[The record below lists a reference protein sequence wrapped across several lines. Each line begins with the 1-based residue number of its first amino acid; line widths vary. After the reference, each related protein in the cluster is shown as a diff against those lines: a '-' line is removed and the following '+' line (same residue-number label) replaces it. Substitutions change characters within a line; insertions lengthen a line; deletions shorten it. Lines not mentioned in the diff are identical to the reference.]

1 MSQIRRFAFAMKV
14 TLAMGLAAIIHFRV
28 GVEQVYPLGTGDFS
42 GPFSGIINIIEFT
55 VPLTIA
61 IIVIATWVWVL
72 ISPVQEERT
81 VRRVRR

>member
-1 MSQIRRFAFAMKV
+1 MSQIRRYAFAMKM
-14 TLAMGLAAIIHFRV
+14 TLVMGLAAIIHFRV
-28 GVEQVYPLGTGDFS
+28 GVEQIYPLARGDFS
-42 GPFSGIINIIEFT
+42 GPFTGIIDIIEFT
-55 VPLTIA
+55 IPLTIA

>member
-14 TLAMGLAAIIHFRV
+14 TIAMGLAAIIHFRV
-28 GVEQVYPLGTGDFS
+28 GVEQIYPLARGDFA
-42 GPFSGIINIIEFT
+42 GPFSGIIGILEFL
-55 VPLTIA
+55 VPLAIV
-61 IIVIATWVWVL
+61 IIVLATWLWVL